1 MITYT
6 QNRILAI
13 LCVVLACA
21 VALEPLALA
30 QKQYVSPYGIAS
42 FYAVLGDAP
51 HALDWLERAYAERD
65 GTLILIKVHPR
76 LDGLRGEPRFRD
88 LLARMNLDA

>member
-1 MITYT
+1 MMDD
-6 QNRILAI
+6 L
-13 LCVVLACA
+13 
-21 VALEPLALA
+21 LALA

-65 GTLILIKVHPR
+65 GTLIRVSMAGGASRASAICWL
-76 LDGLRGEPRFRD
+76 E
-88 LLARMNLDA
+88 